1 MKICFKKGDLPD
13 VLVWLITIFILAIG
27 LFIFAYVIPTIG
39 TGLSDAGLNKSTEGA
54 NAIQTFSSI
63 GTVTIQRGFFMLFAG
78 LIMGVMISSF
88 LIRTHPIFMFLYVIF
103 LGLSVFLATYF
114 GNAYET
120 LTSSTLFAGTLAS
133 QGLINVVMNNLPK
146 ITLGVGAL
154 SIIIVFAKFTSARG
168 GVQDI

>member
-13 VLVWLITIFILAIG
+13 VLVWLITIFILAMG
-27 LFIFAYVIPTIG
+27 LFVFAFVIPTIG
-39 TGLSDAGLNKSTEGA
+39 TGLNDAGMNSSIEGA
-54 NAIQTFSSI
+54 DAITTFSSI

-103 LGLSVFLATYF
+103 LGLAVFLSTYF

-120 LTSSTLFAGTLAS
+120 LTEQAIFSGTLAS
-133 QGLINVVMNNLPK
+133 QGLINVVMNNIPK

-154 SIIIVFAKFTSARG
+154 SIIIVFAKFSSLRG
-168 GVQDI
+168 GGQDI